1 MIDLSGMI
9 TIPFLKK
16 SRFTGSY
23 RGMRYVLFRCEKA
36 EPDGQE
42 GSTSGETVLRAVIWP
57 EPMNYECT
65 PEEKKHGRDFTFD
78 REGLTEAV
86 AWLNSEHEARHF

>member
-23 RGMRYVLFRCEKA
+23 RGMRYVLF
-36 EPDGQE
+36 
-42 GSTSGETVLRAVIWP
+42 
-57 EPMNYECT
+57 
-65 PEEKKHGRDFTFD
+65 
-78 REGLTEAV
+78 
-86 AWLNSEHEARHF
+86 